1 MYMFDYMIHVCVY
14 EIQRT
19 FRTPFLTYMYNDTF
33 GNPRLF
39 WLEYPD
45 RHETWQADLQCVRL
59 LTYFGSFGWI

>member
-1 MYMFDYMIHVCVY
+1 MFDYMIHVHVCVY

-19 FRTPFLTYMYNDTF
+19 FRTPFLPYMYNDTF

>member
-1 MYMFDYMIHVCVY
+1 MFDYMIHVCVY

-19 FRTPFLTYMYNDTF
+19 FITPFLPYMYNDTF
-33 GNPRLF
+33 GNPHLF

-45 RHETWQADLQCVRL
+45 RHETWQADLQCVLL

>member
-1 MYMFDYMIHVCVY
+1 MYVYMKYREHS
-14 EIQRT
+14 E
-19 FRTPFLTYMYNDTF
+19 PLYNDTF